1 MRDEF
6 ESCTN
11 CIHSDDADRCY
22 ECTGY
27 GDDYVID
34 DDGELVRY
42 CPECPFNPDREEE
55 GEADD

>member
-1 MRDEF
+1 MM
-6 ESCTN
+6 
-11 CIHSDDADRCY
+11 DDADRCY

-42 CPECPFNPDREEE
+42 CPECPFNPDREGE
-55 GEADD
+55 GDE